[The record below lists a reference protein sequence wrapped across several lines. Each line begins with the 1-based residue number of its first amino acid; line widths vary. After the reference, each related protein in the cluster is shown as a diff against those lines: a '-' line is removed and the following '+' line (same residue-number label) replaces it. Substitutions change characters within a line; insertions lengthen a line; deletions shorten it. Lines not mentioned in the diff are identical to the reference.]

1 MPVNVYV
8 LPFALLLSSCSF
20 SQVSVSDIHAC
31 RSGYPEQMSS
41 HYVLPYRA
49 GFEYLVGQ
57 GNCTDG
63 SHEVATEQAYA
74 YDFDMPIG
82 TELLASRSGVVTK
95 VVDHYREN
103 NHTPGQEN
111 YIVIQHGDD
120 SISGYYHLTQDGAW
134 VAEGDLVS
142 QGESIGLS
150 GNTGDSSAPHLHFEV
165 AECED
170 CQTLPINFNNT
181 RKHSNGLL
189 EGEAYLAH

>member
-1 MPVNVYV
+1 
-8 LPFALLLSSCSF
+8 
-20 SQVSVSDIHAC
+20 
-31 RSGYPEQMSS
+31 MSS